1 MSAPTIKPAR
11 LFTLDQANSMLPLV
25 RLITQD
31 IVELANGVRERKQR
45 LETLAKER
53 PARGMEVYRDELEQ
67 TELDIDKDVERLQA
81 FVDELLEL
89 GVELR
94 SPLDGAVDFPSEVDG
109 KPALLHW
116 KLGDATVSLGRDW
129 DSHIADRDA

>member
-1 MSAPTIKPAR
+1 MSAPTIKPSR
-11 LFTLDQANSMLPLV
+11 LFTLHQANSMLPLV

-31 IVELANGVRERKQR
+31 IVDLANGVRERKQR
-45 LETLAKER
+45 LEKLAKER

-109 KPALLHW
+109 KPALLQW
-116 KLGDATVSLGRDW
+116 KLGDAAVSPSRDW
-129 DSHIADRDA
+129 DSHTTDRDA